1 MVDNGLGST
10 ALYADNPAERDDAEE
25 SSCLWD
31 MIVVVVVKSSAP
43 TTTNNI
49 MVVCLDGGAGLLLTS
64 LISQISPP
72 NVSCESSLSTSD
84 DTGLLSQLV

>member
-1 MVDNGLGST
+1 LLVDIGLGST

-43 TTTNNI
+43 TTTNNNI
-49 MVVCLDGGAGLLLTS
+49 MVVCLDEEGQGFCS
-64 LISQISPP
+64 HR
-72 NVSCESSLSTSD
+72 
-84 DTGLLSQLV
+84 

>member
-31 MIVVVVVKSSAP
+31 MIVVVVKSSAP

-49 MVVCLDGGAGLLLTS
+49 MVVCLDGGGRAFHIVDFTDQPAKRVLRK
-64 LISQISPP
+64 QPQH
-72 NVSCESSLSTSD
+72 E
-84 DTGLLSQLV
+84 